1 VDLQEKL
8 DEERSEVS
16 GLKEAVANLEGK
28 REKLRRAVARQG
40 NDLAET
46 LQQNSELGG
55 LMQQLEA
62 ESRLL
67 RQSSDGRK
75 GELARID
82 AGQPSAGPHLQE
94 AMAAGESKVNVQG
107 ELEKM
112 RLEVRGKEFDV

>member
-8 DEERSEVS
+8 NEERSEVS

-28 REKLRRAVARQG
+28 REMLRRAVARQG

-46 LQQNSELGG
+46 LRQNSGLGG

-62 ESRLL
+62 ESRLH
-67 RQSSDGRK
+67 RESSDGRK

-82 AGQPSAGPHLQE
+82 AGQPSAGPH
-94 AMAAGESKVNVQG
+94 VQ
-107 ELEKM
+107 
-112 RLEVRGKEFDV
+112 